1 MTAKELEALY
11 VRACKKRRLRPN
23 QAEGEEW
30 QKWLGELE
38 AADLAAALHRWDADA
53 TLDPRGSPKC
63 KWIPAAAELAADVAA
78 VAARRAKARP
88 AMTLDWADW
97 RCQGQPA
104 HRWTAPIASTEA
116 SLEWAECPW
125 CGAQAAVIARR
136 GA

>member
-97 RCQGQPA
+97 RCQGQRVATARIEPTSTWAGPA
-104 HRWTAPIASTEA
+104 
-116 SLEWAECPW
+116 
-125 CGAQAAVIARR
+125 
-136 GA
+136 